1 MDVRLTQESR
11 KNDRSYEPPAISSL
25 GRVDEFTQGDFDA
38 GSTTDQVN

>member
-1 MDVRLTQESR
+1 VDDRLTQESQ

-25 GRVDEFTQGDFDA
+25 GRVDEFTQGDA